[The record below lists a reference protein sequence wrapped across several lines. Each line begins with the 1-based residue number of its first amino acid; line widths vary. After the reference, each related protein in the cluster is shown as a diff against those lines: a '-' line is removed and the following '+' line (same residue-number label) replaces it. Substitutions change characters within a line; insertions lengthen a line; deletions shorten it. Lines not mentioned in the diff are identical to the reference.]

1 MKGMSEA
8 MMNVLIALVLGGL
21 GFIFII
27 FILNYF
33 GVNLVTP
40 ICRSFCFPVMNVIIG
55 LLKYIG
61 IGYLLSPSSMCGFC
75 G

>member
-1 MKGMSEA
+1 MKGVNEA
-8 MMNVLIALVLGGL
+8 MMNLLIAIVLGGL
-21 GFIFII
+21 AFIFLM

-40 ICRSFCFPVMNVIIG
+40 LCRTFCFPVMNVVVN
-55 LLKYIG
+55 LLKAIL
-61 IGYLLSPSSMCGFC
+61 IGYVTSPSSMCGFC

>member
-1 MKGMSEA
+1 MKGVNEA
-8 MMNVLIALVLGGL
+8 MMNMLIAIVLGGL
-21 GFIFII
+21 AFIFLM

-40 ICRSFCFPVMNVIIG
+40 LCRTFCFPVMNVVSSI
-55 LLKYIG
+55 LKAVL
-61 IGYLLSPSSMCGFC
+61 IGYLTSSSSMCGFC

>member
-1 MKGMSEA
+1 MKGVNEA
-8 MMNVLIALVLGGL
+8 MMQILIAIVIGGL
-21 GFIFII
+21 AFVFLV

-40 ICRSFCFPVMNVIIG
+40 LCRTFCFPGMNVVSS
-55 LLKYIG
+55 LLKSIL
-61 IGYLLSPSSMCGFC
+61 IGYLTSPSSMCGFC